1 MPDEFGHPSET
12 FLDDFLTLSDTAR
25 LVLLVAVKAAL
36 HKLLCITS
44 AQLHHP
50 EMPLLLYMQMR

>member
-12 FLDDFLTLSDTAR
+12 FLVDSLTLSDTAR

-36 HKLLCITS
+36 
-44 AQLHHP
+44 
-50 EMPLLLYMQMR
+50 

>member
-12 FLDDFLTLSDTAR
+12 FLDDSLTLSDTAR

-36 HKLLCITS
+36 
-44 AQLHHP
+44 
-50 EMPLLLYMQMR
+50 